1 MKEGSAKESGVR
13 RRPMTRLLAARFTT
27 NLRNKLQR
35 RGASSKKAH
44 SIGMKTFKLNK
55 EVMIDD
61 HLLLRV
67 LNPRLLQK
75 RTTRREL
82 RTEPTRNARHV
93 TTSRRMAATWGRGL
107 SILYRLLYLKSD
119 RVLGLPIVS
128 TKEKISKRAN

>member
-13 RRPMTRLLAARFTT
+13 RRPKTKLLAARFTT

-35 RGASSKKAH
+35 RGTSSKKAGF
-44 SIGMKTFKLNK
+44 IGMKAFLLNA
-55 EVMIDD
+55 VVLIDD

-93 TTSRRMAATWGRGL
+93 TTSRRMAAT
-107 SILYRLLYLKSD
+107 
-119 RVLGLPIVS
+119 
-128 TKEKISKRAN
+128 

>member
-13 RRPMTRLLAARFTT
+13 RRPMTKLLAARFTT

-35 RGASSKKAH
+35 RGTSSKKAH

-55 EVMIDD
+55 GVLIDD

-93 TTSRRMAATWGRGL
+93 TTSRKMAATWGGGL

-119 RVLGLPIVS
+119 RVRGRCI
-128 TKEKISKRAN
+128 KKSKKN